1 MEEIELQ
8 ANQNEE
14 IVKTNNYSFSASNI
28 YRVPIHSTVEQ
39 VNDYIESL
47 PNEDDPEL
55 FNMHSNANLMYL
67 KAKSGLII
75 DTILSV

>member
-1 MEEIELQ
+1 M
-8 ANQNEE
+8 
-14 IVKTNNYSFSASNI
+14 
-28 YRVPIHSTVEQ
+28 PIHSTVEQ
-39 VNDYIESL
+39 VNNYIESL

>member
-1 MEEIELQ
+1 MKKLLKLTITVLVQ
-8 ANQNEE
+8 V
-14 IVKTNNYSFSASNI
+14 IF

-39 VNDYIESL
+39 VNNYIESL

>member
-1 MEEIELQ
+1 M
-8 ANQNEE
+8 
-14 IVKTNNYSFSASNI
+14 
-28 YRVPIHSTVEQ
+28 PIHSTVEQ
-39 VNDYIESL
+39 VNNYIESL

-55 FNMHSNANLMYL
+55 FNMHSNENLMYL